1 MIAVG
6 RPDNS
11 NHAHQTYAKNGGMMD
26 LIASLTTFLSVVE
39 TGSLTAAA
47 RRLASSQSAVTRQL
61 AQLEDH
67 FGVRLLHRTTRRLS
81 LTNDGEDLLAHARHL
96 LETAQEMEVALGRHR
111 RAPAGQVRFATPG
124 AFGLFLAGRLPLLLD
139 RNPELSVELLMMNR
153 VGNMVEER
161 LDLAAIVGEVA
172 DSSLVV
178 RSVGHVALVAV
189 ASRDYLERHG
199 APERPEQL
207 TGHQCIVG
215 NVGSSGH
222 ATWRF
227 EGPDGPVSVAL
238 RGRFSSNSSRAIR
251 LSALAGF
258 GVALLAEFEAADE
271 LRDGRLVRLFPNYTA
286 ERIPVVLAYPS
297 RRNLAPRTRTVL
309 EFAVA
314 QVEALRRELDRRI

>member
-1 MIAVG
+1 MDMIA
-6 RPDNS
+6 
-11 NHAHQTYAKNGGMMD
+11 A
-26 LIASLTTFLSVVE
+26 LTTFMSVVE

-47 RRLASSQSAVTRQL
+47 RRSASSQSAVTRQL

-96 LETAQEMEVALGRHR
+96 LETAQEMEAALGQHR
-111 RAPAGQVRFATPG
+111 RAAAGQVRLATPA
-124 AFGLFLAGRLPLLLD
+124 AFGLFLARRLPQLLEQY
-139 RNPELSVELLMMNR
+139 PELSVELLMMNR

-178 RSVGHVALVAV
+178 RSVGHVGLVAV
-189 ASRDYLERHG
+189 ASPDYLAEHG
-199 APERPEQL
+199 EPQRPEEL
-207 TGHQCIVG
+207 AGRQCAVG
-215 NVGSSGH
+215 NVGSNGH

-227 EGPDGPVSVAL
+227 EGPDGPISVAVK
-238 RGRFSSNSSRAIR
+238 GRFSTNSTRAMR
-251 LSALAGF
+251 LAAMAGG
-258 GVALLAEFEAADE
+258 GVALMAEFEAADE
-271 LRDGRLVRLFPNYTA
+271 LRDGRLVRLFPNYAA

-297 RRNLAPRTRTVL
+297 RRNLAPRTRVVL

-314 QVEALRRELDRRI
+314 QVEALRRELDRR

>member
-1 MIAVG
+1 
-6 RPDNS
+6 
-11 NHAHQTYAKNGGMMD
+11 MD
-26 LIASLTTFLSVVE
+26 LIAALTTFLSVVE

-47 RRLASSQSAVTRQL
+47 KRSASSQTAVTRQL

-96 LETAQEMEVALGRHR
+96 LETAQEMEAALGQHR
-111 RAPAGQVRFATPG
+111 RAPAGQVRLATPA
-124 AFGLFLAGRLPLLLD
+124 AFGLFLARRLPLLLAQHPD
-139 RNPELSVELLMMNR
+139 LSVELLMMNH

-172 DSSLVV
+172 DASLVV
-178 RSVGHVALVAV
+178 RSVGHVGLVAV
-189 ASRDYLERHG
+189 ASPDYLAEHG
-199 APERPEQL
+199 EPQRPEEL
-207 TGHQCIVG
+207 VEHQCVVG
-215 NVGSSGH
+215 NVGSNGH

-227 EGPDGPVSVAL
+227 EGPEGPVAVAL
-238 RGRFSSNSSRAIR
+238 RGRFSSNSTRAMR
-251 LSALAGF
+251 LSALAGG

-271 LRDGRLVRLFPNYTA
+271 LRDGRLVRLFPRYAA

-297 RRNLAPRTRTVL
+297 RRNLAPRTRVVL

-314 QVEALRRELDRRI
+314 QVEALRRELDRR

>member
-1 MIAVG
+1 MITG
-6 RPDNS
+6 RRLDNLPRL
-11 NHAHQTYAKNGGMMD
+11 HQTHAENGEVMD
-26 LIASLTTFLSVVE
+26 LIAALTTFLSVVE

-47 RRLASSQSAVTRQL
+47 RRTASSQSAVTRQL

-96 LETAQEMEVALGRHR
+96 LETAQEMEAVLGRHR
-111 RAPAGQVRFATPG
+111 RVAAGQVRFATPA
-124 AFGLFLAGRLPLLLD
+124 AFGLFLARRLPLLLD
-139 RNPELSVELLMMNR
+139 QNPELSVELLMMNR

-189 ASRDYLERHG
+189 ASREYLERHG
-199 APERPEQL
+199 VPERPEQL
-207 TGHQCIVG
+207 VEHQCVVSNIG
-215 NVGSSGH
+215 ANGH

-227 EGPDGPVSVAL
+227 EGPDGPVSVPL
-238 RGRFSSNSSRAIR
+238 HGRFSSNSTRAIR

-271 LRDGRLVRLFPNYTA
+271 LRDGRLVRLFPGYMA

-314 QVEALRRELDRRI
+314 QVEALRRELDRRA